1 MSIDFEKAGGLVPAI
16 VQDAE
21 TGSVLMLGYMN
32 KDALEATRTSG
43 HVTFFSRSKNRLW
56 TKGETSGNY
65 IKFESVAE
73 DCDRDALLI
82 LGRPTGPVCHTGSDT
97 CFGEQHSFKQTMGF
111 LDELAGIIRSRH
123 SGTGE
128 SSYTK
133 YLLDKGPRRI
143 AQKIGE
149 EAVELVIEAATGDR
163 ERMVSESADMIYHL
177 MVLLESEELGF
188 GDVVEELRR
197 RHEVAEHS

>member
-1 MSIDFEKAGGLVPAI
+1 MSIDFEKGDGLVPTI
-16 VQDAE
+16 VQDVDS
-21 TGSVLMLGYMN
+21 GSVLMLGYMN
-32 KDALEATRTSG
+32 EEALQATRNSG
-43 HVTFFSRSKNRLW
+43 KVTFFSRSKQRLW

-65 IKFESVAE
+65 IAFESASE
-73 DCDRDALLI
+73 DCDGDALLI

-97 CFGEQHSFKQTMGF
+97 CFGKIRSFKQPMDF
-111 LDELAGIIRSRH
+111 LDELADVIRSRH

-177 MVLLESEELGF
+177 MVLLESEDLGF

-197 RHEVAEHS
+197 RHEVAAKS

>member
-1 MSIDFEKAGGLVPAI
+1 MSIDFEKGDGLVPAI
-16 VQDAE
+16 VQD
-21 TGSVLMLGYMN
+21 TDSGSVLMLGYMN
-32 KDALEATRTSG
+32 EEALAETRNSG
-43 HVTFFSRSKNRLW
+43 KVTFFSRSKQRLW

-65 IKFESVAE
+65 IGVESVKE
-73 DCDRDALLI
+73 DCDGDSLLI

-97 CFGEQHSFKQTMGF
+97 CFGTGRSFKQTMGF
-111 LDELAGIIRSRH
+111 LDELADVIRSRH

-133 YLLDKGPRRI
+133 YLLDSGPRRI

-149 EAVELVIEAATGDR
+149 EAVELVIEAATGER
-163 ERMVSESADMIYHL
+163 ERMVSEAADMIYHL

-197 RHEVAEHS
+197 RHDVATQT

>member
-1 MSIDFEKAGGLVPAI
+1 MSIDFAKGDGIVPAI
-16 VQDAE
+16 VQDLD

-32 KDALEATRTSG
+32 EEALTATRNTG
-43 HVTFFSRSKNRLW
+43 KVTFFSRSKQRLW

-65 IKFESVAE
+65 IAFQGVTE
-73 DCDRDALLI
+73 DCDGDALLI

-97 CFGEQHSFKQTMGF
+97 CFGGIRSFKQSMGF
-111 LDELAGIIRSRH
+111 LDELADVIRSRH
-123 SGTGE
+123 AGTGE

-177 MVLLESEELGF
+177 MVLLESEDLSF
-188 GDVVEELRR
+188 GDVVDELRR
-197 RHEVAEHS
+197 RHDVSAEG